1 MATETKVSPDVE
13 PTPEF
18 DGRCL
23 AIITGWRNGE
33 IPTTEATQKLKNLAR
48 EAQTAAHAANQGRA
62 EHLSGYIQHY
72 LGNYTV
78 SNMYYEK
85 ARRLFERI
93 GNRRR
98 VATMDLN
105 MGENYRYRGEFK
117 RARRLYRA
125 AYDTSSALGDT
136 RIQTF
141 AITNEAL
148 MLISLDDYTNARIA
162 LDEALTLTEVWE
174 AGEQFETVLTEI
186 YYGLAEVD
194 LATNKLSGAW
204 DNAHR
209 ALQHAGNSANLH
221 SVGLAYRILGDVLTA
236 LDVVPDDARFKN
248 PDEYYRKAIET
259 FKEIDTEA
267 EIARTV
273 FHHAKSLAER
283 GKRRN
288 AAQLLRDAMEIFN
301 KLGMT
306 DDVADAAEVQ
316 LRVI

>member
-1 MATETKVSPDVE
+1 MATETKVSPDIE

-105 MGENYRYRGEFK
+105 MGG
-117 RARRLYRA
+117 
-125 AYDTSSALGDT
+125 
-136 RIQTF
+136 
-141 AITNEAL
+141 
-148 MLISLDDYTNARIA
+148 
-162 LDEALTLTEVWE
+162 
-174 AGEQFETVLTEI
+174 
-186 YYGLAEVD
+186 
-194 LATNKLSGAW
+194 
-204 DNAHR
+204 
-209 ALQHAGNSANLH
+209 
-221 SVGLAYRILGDVLTA
+221 
-236 LDVVPDDARFKN
+236 
-248 PDEYYRKAIET
+248 
-259 FKEIDTEA
+259 
-267 EIARTV
+267 
-273 FHHAKSLAER
+273 
-283 GKRRN
+283 
-288 AAQLLRDAMEIFN
+288 
-301 KLGMT
+301 
-306 DDVADAAEVQ
+306 
-316 LRVI
+316 